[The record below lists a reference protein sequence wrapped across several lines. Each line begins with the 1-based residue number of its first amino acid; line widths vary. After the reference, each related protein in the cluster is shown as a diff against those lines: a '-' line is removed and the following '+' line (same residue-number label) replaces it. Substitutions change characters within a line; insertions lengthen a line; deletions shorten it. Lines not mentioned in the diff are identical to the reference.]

1 MSTSNQAFEYYTQCI
16 DLHDGESARSK
27 GQAISDLVE
36 AARKITFKSLAKHV
50 TGLEELEQQ
59 LGYGRGLRL
68 RDDYHVTYW
77 KGVYRGEPVY
87 FLIHSAIEH
96 VFIRPSSRVAIRDV
110 IRAETDLQNALLQ
123 RLAA

>member
-1 MSTSNQAFEYYTQCI
+1 MSTSNQAFEYYTRCI

-50 TGLEELEQQ
+50 TGLEELNQQ

-68 RDDYHVTYW
+68 QDDYHVTYW
-77 KGVYRGEPVY
+77 KGVYRGEPAY

-96 VFIRPSSRVAIRDV
+96 VFIRPSSRAA
-110 IRAETDLQNALLQ
+110 IRAETDLQNSLLQ